1 MANNS
6 EDSKEISRRWMQID
20 TDKEHKNL
28 ARMARKSS
36 ALIGVNPWLK
46 KYINCLFRI
55 LAICGYVLKESVV
68 GSRVSQVR
76 QDALSPLSNNR
87 QVSILSE
94 GAETAI
100 YFTAIPEVVAVEV

>member
-1 MANNS
+1 
-6 EDSKEISRRWMQID
+6 
-20 TDKEHKNL
+20 
-28 ARMARKSS
+28 MARKSS